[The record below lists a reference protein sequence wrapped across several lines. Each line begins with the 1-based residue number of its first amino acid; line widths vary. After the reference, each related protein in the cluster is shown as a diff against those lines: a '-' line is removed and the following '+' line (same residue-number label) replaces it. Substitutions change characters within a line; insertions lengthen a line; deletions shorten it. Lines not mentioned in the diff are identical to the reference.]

1 MATQEKYKQ
10 YKQSKEEST
19 DSYSA
24 DKKRIKLER
33 PIGEA
38 DEEAPSTSAS
48 SFSLS
53 IESPEG
59 KFSVIFY
66 ILSVYYI

>member
-10 YKQSKEEST
+10 SKEETT
-19 DSYSA
+19 DSSSSA
-24 DKKRIKLER
+24 DKKCIKLER

-53 IESPEG
+53 IESPL
-59 KFSVIFY
+59 KVN
-66 ILSVYYI
+66 LA